1 MFEELEAVRARYD
14 AINDRLADPNV
25 LQDLK
30 EVQRLG
36 KEQAQLRPL
45 VDLYQRYRRAE
56 QAIADARQL
65 LETERDEEM
74 VDYARQEL
82 ERQQTEQERL
92 ARELHAALVP
102 KDPND
107 DKDVI
112 VEIRGGTGGE
122 EAALFAADLFKMY
135 SRYAELKRWR
145 VELLSSSVTERGGF
159 KEVIFEVRGKGAY
172 SRLKLESGVHRVQ
185 RVPETEAQG
194 RIHTSTATV
203 VVMPEAEDV
212 EVAIDPERLKVD
224 VYRSGGHGGQS
235 VNTTD
240 SAVRLTY
247 IPEDG
252 GEPIVVAIQ
261 DERSQLKNRAKAEK
275 VLKTRLL
282 ARQQEQEAAQL
293 TKVRRSAVGTAE
305 RSEKV
310 RTYNYP
316 EGRITDHRI
325 DLKYYKLPQFLTGD
339 LDPVLDRLLAA
350 DQANRLSGRDGGA
363 NGEVQ

>member
-45 VDLYQRYRRAE
+45 VDLYQRYRRAG

-65 LETERDEEM
+65 LETERDAEM

-82 ERQQTEQERL
+82 EKQQQEQERL
-92 ARELHAALVP
+92 ARELQSALVP

-107 DKDVI
+107 AKDVI

-247 IPEDG
+247 TPEDG

-293 TKVRRSAVGTAE
+293 TKVRRSAVGTAD

>member
-45 VDLYQRYRRAE
+45 VDLYQRYRRAG

-65 LETERDEEM
+65 LETERDAEM

-82 ERQQTEQERL
+82 EKQQQEQERL
-92 ARELHAALVP
+92 ARELQSALVP

-107 DKDVI
+107 AKDVI

-247 IPEDG
+247 TPEDG
-252 GEPIVVAIQ
+252 GESIVVAIQ

-293 TKVRRSAVGTAE
+293 TKVRRSAVGTAD

>member
-14 AINDRLADPNV
+14 AINDRLADPTV

-203 VVMPEAEDV
+203 VVMPEA
-212 EVAIDPERLKVD
+212 
-224 VYRSGGHGGQS
+224 
-235 VNTTD
+235 
-240 SAVRLTY
+240 VRLTY
-247 IPEDG
+247 TPEDG

-293 TKVRRSAVGTAE
+293 TKVRRSAVGTAD

-363 NGEVQ
+363 NGEVP

>member
-1 MFEELEAVRARYD
+1 MFEELESVKARYD
-14 AINDRLADPNV
+14 AINDRLADPTV

-45 VDLYQRYRRAE
+45 VDLYQRYRRAG
-56 QAIADARQL
+56 QAIAEARQL
-65 LETERDEEM
+65 LETERDPEM
-74 VDYARQEL
+74 VEYARQEL
-82 ERQQTEQERL
+82 EKQQAEQERV
-92 ARELHAALVP
+92 ARELQAALVP

-135 SRYAELKRWR
+135 SRYAELRRWR

-247 IPEDG
+247 TPDDG

-325 DLKYYKLPQFLTGD
+325 DLKYYKLPQFLMGD

-363 NGEVQ
+363 NGEVK